1 MNSEISKTTIEIL
14 DEMVRLAG
22 ERLSPREGER
32 RLRQVARDHRS
43 VELDVLW
50 EQEAMN
56 GGVHYDALL
65 RVPGQGTV
73 SVGYCPDRGVPWAL
87 RGAFRWS
94 ENEMLRVNEKRMTIP
109 DVVALLDFLW
119 DTPYLTDRLVETALV
134 AEALER
140 DPAAFEPT
148 REELQTAVDGFRKR
162 RGLFTAEATMRW
174 LEQHGTTVQS
184 LEQLVDGFARA
195 TKLRDHVTA
204 GREEAYF
211 AEHRAEFDTAV
222 IARIVVPGRERAL
235 SLCAG
240 LRAGEVDLLDAATT
254 VLRAPGRT
262 DLPWQQPP
270 PLLARVRRGDLPE
283 QRAAAIFGSAP
294 GAVLDPLDT
303 SAGYE
308 VLVVRAL
315 EPATFDPATR
325 RAVRDRLFEAWLAE
339 RRAAAKI
346 QWIWGQQP

>member
-1 MNSEISKTTIEIL
+1 VNSEISKTTIEIL

-22 ERLSPREGER
+22 ERLSPQEGER
-32 RLRQVARDHRS
+32 RLRGVARES
-43 VELDVLW
+43 QGVELDVLW
-50 EQEAMN
+50 EREAMN
-56 GGVHYDALL
+56 GAVHYDALL
-65 RVPGQGTV
+65 RVPGRGTV
-73 SVGYCPDRGVPWAL
+73 SIGYCPDRGVPWAL

-119 DTPYLTDRLVETALV
+119 DTPYLTERLVETALV

-148 REELQTAVDGFRKR
+148 REELQAAVDGFRKR

-184 LEQLVDGFARA
+184 LEKLVEGFARA
-195 TKLRDHVTA
+195 TRLRDSVTA
-204 GREEAYF
+204 GQEEAYF
-211 AEHRAEFDTAV
+211 AAHRADFDEAV

-240 LRAGEVDLLDAATT
+240 LRAGELDLVDAATMA
-254 VLRAPGRT
+254 LRAPQRA

-270 PLLARVRRGDLPE
+270 PLLARVRRGALPE
-283 QRAAAIFGSAP
+283 ERAAAIFGAAP
-294 GAVLDPLDT
+294 GTVLDPLDT
-303 SAGYE
+303 PAGHE
-308 VLVVRAL
+308 VLVVRAI
-315 EPATFDPATR
+315 EPATFDAATR

-339 RRAAAKI
+339 RRSAAKI
-346 QWIWGQQP
+346 EWIWGQQP

>member
-14 DEMVRLAG
+14 DEMVRLAAA
-22 ERLSPREGER
+22 RLSPQEGER
-32 RLRQVARDHRS
+32 RLRAVARDNQG
-43 VELDVLW
+43 VQVDVLW

-65 RVPGQGTV
+65 RAPGQGTV
-73 SVGYCPDRGVPWAL
+73 SIGYCPDRGVPWAL

-94 ENEMLRVNEKRMTIP
+94 ENEMLRVNEKRMTIA

-134 AEALER
+134 AEVLER

-184 LEQLVDGFARA
+184 LEKLVDGFARA
-195 TKLRDHVTA
+195 TKLRDSVTA

-211 AEHRAEFDTAV
+211 AAHRAEFDEAV

-235 SLCAG
+235 SLCAS
-240 LRAGEVDLLDAATT
+240 LRAGEVDLLDAAAMA
-254 VLRAPGRT
+254 LRAPQRA

-270 PLLARVRRGDLPE
+270 PLLARVRRGALPE
-283 QRAAAIFGSAP
+283 ERAAAIFGAAP
-294 GAVLDPLDT
+294 GAVLDPEGT

-308 VLVVRAL
+308 VLVIRAI
-315 EPATFDPATR
+315 EPATFDAATR

-339 RRAAAKI
+339 RRADSKI
-346 QWIWGQQP
+346 EWIWGQQP

>member
-1 MNSEISKTTIEIL
+1 MNSEISKTTIDIL

-22 ERLSPREGER
+22 ERLSPQEGER
-32 RLRQVARDHRS
+32 RLRRAAPENHGVQV
-43 VELDVLW
+43 DVLW
-50 EQEAMN
+50 EQEALK
-56 GGVHYDALL
+56 GAVHYDALV
-65 RVPGQGTV
+65 RVPGWGTV

-94 ENEMLRVNEKRMTIP
+94 ENEMLRVNEKRVTIP

-162 RGLFTAEATMRW
+162 RGLFSAEATMRW

-184 LEQLVDGFARA
+184 LEKLVDGFARA
-195 TKLRDHVTA
+195 TKLRDSVTA
-204 GREEAYF
+204 GREETYF
-211 AEHRAEFDTAV
+211 AAHRADFDEAV
-222 IARIVVPGRERAL
+222 IARIVVPSRERAL
-235 SLCAG
+235 SLCAS
-240 LRAGEVDLLDAATT
+240 LRAGEVELLDAAAMA
-254 VLRAPGRT
+254 LRASRRG

-283 QRAAAIFGSAP
+283 ERVAAIFGAAP
-294 GAVLDPLDT
+294 GTVLDPVDT
-303 SAGYE
+303 PAGYE
-308 VLVVRAL
+308 VLVVRAI
-315 EPATFDPATR
+315 EPATFDAATR

-339 RRAAAKI
+339 RRSASKI
-346 QWIWGQQP
+346 EWIWGQQP